1 MLAVRRLSESTFVL
15 RVEREGFPALAGQ
28 CCTVGVVGSGV
39 NREYSL
45 YSGGEDPWFEFLVR
59 EVEDGLVS
67 PALGMLRPGDE
78 VELDGPYGRFVLER
92 PGTPPAATCSSPPG
106 SGSPHSMVS
115 CAATRTWI
123 TG

>member
-1 MLAVRRLSESTFVL
+1 MLR
-15 RVEREGFPALAGQ
+15 
-28 CCTVGVVGSGV
+28 GSGWSAAGCD
-39 NREYSL
+39 REYSL

-92 PGTPPAATCSSPPG
+92 PGDTSRRYLFIATGVGIAPFHGADPR
-106 SGSPHSMVS
+106 
-115 CAATRTWI
+115 AATRTWI